1 MINEKYYCIDSH
13 CHVFPEKVVDKAV
26 VAIGKFYHIPMY
38 HRGIPENLI
47 KSDDQNG
54 IDKSLIHSVATTPKQ
69 VSSANKYLSSVV
81 AEYPGRLEG
90 LGTIH
95 PLSEDMERD
104 IKELVSLGLHG
115 IKIHPDIQ
123 GFELDCEGFM
133 NAYEICEKMGL
144 PVLAHTGDYR
154 GDKTNPN
161 RVEHVLKTF
170 PNLTFIG
177 AHFGGYTV
185 WEEAAK
191 VLPKYDNM
199 FVDTSST
206 LFWKGAWG
214 VRDLIKAYG
223 IDKCM
228 FGTDFPM
235 HPASL
240 EIKALLYLGYTDEE
254 YEKLFAENAKRIY
267 NIK

>member
-104 IKELVSLGLHG
+104 IKELVSL
-115 IKIHPDIQ
+115 
-123 GFELDCEGFM
+123 
-133 NAYEICEKMGL
+133 
-144 PVLAHTGDYR
+144 
-154 GDKTNPN
+154 
-161 RVEHVLKTF
+161 
-170 PNLTFIG
+170 
-177 AHFGGYTV
+177 
-185 WEEAAK
+185 
-191 VLPKYDNM
+191 
-199 FVDTSST
+199 
-206 LFWKGAWG
+206 
-214 VRDLIKAYG
+214 
-223 IDKCM
+223 
-228 FGTDFPM
+228 
-235 HPASL
+235 
-240 EIKALLYLGYTDEE
+240 
-254 YEKLFAENAKRIY
+254 
-267 NIK
+267 